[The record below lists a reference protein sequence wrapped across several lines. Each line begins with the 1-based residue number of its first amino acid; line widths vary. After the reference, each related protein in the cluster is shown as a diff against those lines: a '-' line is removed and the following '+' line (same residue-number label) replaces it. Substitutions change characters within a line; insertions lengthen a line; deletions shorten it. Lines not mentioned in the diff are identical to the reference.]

1 MSVVG
6 VSQLSS
12 FWATCLIY
20 PISCSARVLNLA
32 TYRNVEKAKAD
43 DNYFSRLDRT
53 HNQRTIISSVLHE
66 LNEKVQFSSKVRF
79 LVNFELNLVH
89 FSKKELELN

>member
-1 MSVVG
+1 MILLSFT
-6 VSQLSS
+6 SQHCFNNKKQCKFLRKSKN
-12 FWATCLIY
+12 AQ
-20 PISCSARVLNLA
+20 P
-32 TYRNVEKAKAD
+32 
-43 DNYFSRLDRT
+43 RLEPAPFERP
-53 HNQRTIISSVLHE
+53 SVLDE

>member
-1 MSVVG
+1 MYLGNNLGSTE
-6 VSQLSS
+6 SPLEKELWNQENLLQKSMWFSSEAQCSLSS
-12 FWATCLIY
+12 F
-20 PISCSARVLNLA
+20 SVL
-32 TYRNVEKAKAD
+32 
-43 DNYFSRLDRT
+43 
-53 HNQRTIISSVLHE
+53 SSVLDE